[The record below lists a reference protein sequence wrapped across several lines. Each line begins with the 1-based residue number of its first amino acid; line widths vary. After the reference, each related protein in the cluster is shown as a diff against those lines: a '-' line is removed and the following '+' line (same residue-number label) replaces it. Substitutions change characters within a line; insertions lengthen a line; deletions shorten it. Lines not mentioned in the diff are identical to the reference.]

1 MKHTRKIL
9 VALLVLMTIL
19 ISLAAVAIPASA
31 ATNRTIY
38 LKPSS
43 DFLSS
48 DAWFQAWTWGGS
60 SGDAWVTFTDSNY
73 DGILEATI
81 PSDRTG
87 MKILRKGPS
96 HAANSWT
103 SWAETGDISINSTKN
118 CLSNSGWST
127 SFTWSSVS
135 PSSGFTLTVAGVK
148 ELAGAEWDASVVSND
163 MTLVSGR
170 TYEKTFTGIAAGTY
184 EFKVLANH
192 AWTYSWGNGS
202 ANASVKVTQG
212 NSNVI
217 IRFNEETKSITTEVV
232 HVHTGGAATCT
243 AKANCSVCGASYGEL
258 ASHTPGAAATC
269 TAGQECT
276 VCHAE
281 ISPKLGHNLVDV
293 EGKDAT
299 CTEPG
304 YTAYNDCS
312 RCDYIEG
319 KEEIKALGH
328 KMVAGTVVAPTFDT
342 DGYTIYT
349 CDNGCG
355 KTENR
360 DVVPALSAVA
370 MIGTKK
376 YETLAEAIA
385 AAENGDTVKLVSN
398 ISVNESIEIAADK
411 DITIDLAGC
420 DMTVT
425 DGSLNLN
432 IYGRLTMID
441 SVGGGVST
449 FRNHYIRPNG
459 ELILDGAI
467 LQNVATNTAGYA
479 IYNNGKL
486 TLKSGVARSVN
497 TTNYAISIMPGA
509 TATIDGG
516 EVYGR
521 AGIAVEG
528 GTLTVNGGNIRCT
541 EEARSTFHA
550 LWLGS
555 GEVIINGGT
564 FEAKEAYNGFAVD
577 ATSGMLTI
585 NGGTF
590 IGHHNGETLNNCVYL
605 SSGSTA
611 VVEIKGGSFTHG
623 IEGNGNI
630 SVSGGTFGQ
639 DVSKYCENG
648 KFDCKGND
656 DGTYSVVAHVHSYDE
671 DVTKPDCV
679 NDGYTTY
686 TCACGHTYVDNNVA
700 ALGHSDGTPYYEAIG
715 EEIYF
720 VTPCTK
726 CDYKHEEKVT
736 DPIDV
741 DNEAYLKQVL
751 YAGFDVR
758 LTANIDLTSVILL
771 DGVDVR
777 IDLNGFTINANYNN
791 AEGSVEVILA
801 QNNTNVTIFGNG
813 KMEATGDGMHV
824 QVISSIDGASVVIID
839 GSYISDGCTA
849 IYATRGGSVEIDGG
863 YYEAKELYNGM
874 RFLLDINEA
883 EDVKGI
889 ITVSGGSFV
898 GFNPANH
905 NNDGLDNSNK
915 LTTGLHAINVDGVY
929 TVGEHSYKATVT
941 APDCVNGG
949 YTTHTCVCGDS
960 YKTDAT
966 VALGHSHKAV
976 VTAPTCTEEGYTT
989 YTCHCGD
996 SYTANKVAALGHS
1009 YDAVVTAP
1017 TFDAKGYTTH
1027 TCANCGDSYVD
1038 SYVDALVAVAQI
1050 GEVKYETV
1058 TEAINASVD
1067 GDVIKLLAGTVAEEI
1082 VISDYINRFGGKSI
1096 TIEGAANYGTTL
1108 TGGLHIGYDD
1118 AVSYNGSVT
1127 VKGIV
1132 FEGKGLTLINLEYAS
1147 VLDCK
1152 FNNVDK
1158 NAIYVI
1164 SDGNTLLTT
1173 ITGNV
1178 VNGAE
1183 IGIRVRNALALLI
1196 DNNKISNT
1204 QHNSITVEQGSAYI
1218 ANTQPLTITNNTLAN
1233 WGLNG
1238 EGRAIRVALGK
1249 VSLVR
1254 SGGASVG
1261 KNVTIANNTLINENA
1276 PEEFIKVTD
1285 VDASMDVTVN
1295 ANIMVGNLPAGNE
1308 YIRLE
1313 GNGASYVDIS
1323 NNPSVAENEPH
1334 IFEGYWWIGNTN
1346 TGVKATGTGIESVEL
1361 NADGELIINFT
1372 DGTNVNLGS
1381 LKGEQGEPGASGTP
1395 GTPGADGIGI
1405 ENVEIDAEGN
1415 LVITYT
1421 DGKSVS
1427 LGNIKGDKGDQGE
1440 TGATGNG
1447 IAKVELNADGELIIK
1462 FTDGTSVNLGNI
1474 KGENGEDGEDGEDGK
1489 PGADG
1494 KDGIG
1499 VEKIE
1504 IVNNNLVITYT
1515 NGTSVNLGNI
1525 KGDKGDQGET
1535 GATGNGIAKV
1545 ELNEDGELIIKFTDG
1560 NTINLGSIKGE
1571 KGEPGTPGTPGADGR
1586 GIENVEIDANGNLVI
1601 TYTDGET
1608 VSLGNIKGDQGEPG
1622 ATGNGIAKIE
1632 RDENDN
1638 LIITYTNGETV
1649 NLGNIKGDKGDQG
1662 EAGNGIAKVEL
1673 NENGELVIT
1682 YTNGESVNLGNLKGD
1697 KGDQGEPGKDGQDA
1711 NMEIIVICIGIA
1723 ALCIMTTMVALLTR
1737 RGRGAW
1743 WILR

>member
-304 YTAYNDCS
+304 YTAYKDCS

-432 IYGRLTMID
+432 IYGKLTMID

-541 EEARSTFHA
+541 EEARSTSHA

-639 DVSKYCENG
+639 DVSKYCKNG

-801 QNNTNVTIFGNG
+801 QNNTKVTIFGNG

-849 IYATRGGSVEIDGG
+849 IYATRGGSVEIGGG

-915 LTTGLHAINVDGVY
+915 LTTGLHAINADGVY

-996 SYTANKVAALGHS
+996 SYTANKIAALGHS

-1027 TCANCGDSYVD
+1027 TCANCSDSYVD

-1118 AVSYNGSVT
+1118 AVSYNSSVT

-1233 WGLNG
+1233 WGLGG

-1395 GTPGADGIGI
+1395 GAPGADGIGI

-1474 KGENGEDGEDGEDGK
+1474 KGANGEDGEDGK

-1515 NGTSVNLGNI
+1515 DGTSVNLGNI
-1525 KGDKGDQGET
+1525 KG
-1535 GATGNGIAKV
+1535 A
-1545 ELNEDGELIIKFTDG
+1545 DGE
-1560 NTINLGSIKGE
+1560 
-1571 KGEPGTPGTPGADGR
+1571 
-1586 GIENVEIDANGNLVI
+1586 NGK
-1601 TYTDGET
+1601 D
-1608 VSLGNIKGDQGEPG
+1608 
-1622 ATGNGIAKIE
+1622 GNGIAKIE

-1697 KGDQGEPGKDGQDA
+1697 KGDKGDQGEPGKDGQDA

-1737 RGRGAW
+1737 RSRGAW

>member
-31 ATNRTIY
+31 ANMTGGETLY
-38 LKPSS
+38 LKVNSEWKQSTPRFAVYFFNNSTGKNTWVNMTQVDSS
-43 DFLSS
+43 DYYMVTVPSGNWANLIFCRMN
-48 DAWFQAWTWGGS
+48 GS
-60 SGDAWVTFTDSNY
+60 TTTNNWNN
-73 DGILEATI
+73 
-81 PSDRTG
+81 
-87 MKILRKGPS
+87 KW
-96 HAANSWT
+96 NQ
-103 SWAETGDISINSTKN
+103 TGDLTYNASNR
-118 CLSNSGWST
+118 CYVMNSGSWDTGIWKTNLFQKPSGNTKTLYFHSSSATSVNAYWWDSDYSHEVRGTWPGVVATNIGDNIWSVNVPTEADRIIFNGNFGQTVDITISST
-127 SFTWSSVS
+127 SCVWTADGTKDSS
-135 PSSGFTLTVAGVK
+135 
-148 ELAGAEWDASVVSND
+148 
-163 MTLVSGR
+163 
-170 TYEKTFTGIAAGTY
+170 
-184 EFKVLANH
+184 NH
-192 AWTYSWGNGS
+192 YQGSWGHS
-202 ANASVKVTQG
+202 YSD
-212 NSNVI
+212 
-217 IRFNEETKSITTEVV
+217 
-232 HVHTGGAATCT
+232 ATCT
-243 AKANCSVCGASYGEL
+243 EPQTCVCGLTTG
-258 ASHTPGAAATC
+258 
-269 TAGQECT
+269 TA
-276 VCHAE
+276 
-281 ISPKLGHNLVDV
+281 LGHNLVDV

-304 YTAYNDCS
+304 YTAYKDCS

-541 EEARSTFHA
+541 EEARSTSHA

-777 IDLNGFTINANYNN
+777 IDLNGFNINANYNN

-801 QNNTNVTIFGNG
+801 QNNTKVTIFGNG

-849 IYATRGGSVEIDGG
+849 IYATRGGSVEIGGG

-915 LTTGLHAINVDGVY
+915 LTTGLHAINADGVY

-976 VTAPTCTEEGYTT
+976 VTAPTCTEEG
-989 YTCHCGD
+989 
-996 SYTANKVAALGHS
+996 
-1009 YDAVVTAP
+1009 
-1017 TFDAKGYTTH
+1017 
-1027 TCANCGDSYVD
+1027 
-1038 SYVDALVAVAQI
+1038 
-1050 GEVKYETV
+1050 
-1058 TEAINASVD
+1058 
-1067 GDVIKLLAGTVAEEI
+1067 
-1082 VISDYINRFGGKSI
+1082 
-1096 TIEGAANYGTTL
+1096 
-1108 TGGLHIGYDD
+1108 
-1118 AVSYNGSVT
+1118 
-1127 VKGIV
+1127 
-1132 FEGKGLTLINLEYAS
+1132 
-1147 VLDCK
+1147 
-1152 FNNVDK
+1152 
-1158 NAIYVI
+1158 
-1164 SDGNTLLTT
+1164 
-1173 ITGNV
+1173 
-1178 VNGAE
+1178 
-1183 IGIRVRNALALLI
+1183 
-1196 DNNKISNT
+1196 
-1204 QHNSITVEQGSAYI
+1204 
-1218 ANTQPLTITNNTLAN
+1218 
-1233 WGLNG
+1233 
-1238 EGRAIRVALGK
+1238 
-1249 VSLVR
+1249 
-1254 SGGASVG
+1254 
-1261 KNVTIANNTLINENA
+1261 
-1276 PEEFIKVTD
+1276 
-1285 VDASMDVTVN
+1285 
-1295 ANIMVGNLPAGNE
+1295 
-1308 YIRLE
+1308 
-1313 GNGASYVDIS
+1313 
-1323 NNPSVAENEPH
+1323 
-1334 IFEGYWWIGNTN
+1334 
-1346 TGVKATGTGIESVEL
+1346 
-1361 NADGELIINFT
+1361 
-1372 DGTNVNLGS
+1372 
-1381 LKGEQGEPGASGTP
+1381 
-1395 GTPGADGIGI
+1395 
-1405 ENVEIDAEGN
+1405 
-1415 LVITYT
+1415 
-1421 DGKSVS
+1421 
-1427 LGNIKGDKGDQGE
+1427 
-1440 TGATGNG
+1440 
-1447 IAKVELNADGELIIK
+1447 
-1462 FTDGTSVNLGNI
+1462 
-1474 KGENGEDGEDGEDGK
+1474 
-1489 PGADG
+1489 
-1494 KDGIG
+1494 
-1499 VEKIE
+1499 
-1504 IVNNNLVITYT
+1504 
-1515 NGTSVNLGNI
+1515 
-1525 KGDKGDQGET
+1525 
-1535 GATGNGIAKV
+1535 
-1545 ELNEDGELIIKFTDG
+1545 
-1560 NTINLGSIKGE
+1560 
-1571 KGEPGTPGTPGADGR
+1571 
-1586 GIENVEIDANGNLVI
+1586 
-1601 TYTDGET
+1601 
-1608 VSLGNIKGDQGEPG
+1608 
-1622 ATGNGIAKIE
+1622 
-1632 RDENDN
+1632 
-1638 LIITYTNGETV
+1638 
-1649 NLGNIKGDKGDQG
+1649 
-1662 EAGNGIAKVEL
+1662 
-1673 NENGELVIT
+1673 
-1682 YTNGESVNLGNLKGD
+1682 
-1697 KGDQGEPGKDGQDA
+1697 
-1711 NMEIIVICIGIA
+1711 
-1723 ALCIMTTMVALLTR
+1723 
-1737 RGRGAW
+1737 
-1743 WILR
+1743 